1 MTEEQLLILNES
13 LGLKEI
19 LLRNDIEPITVLM
32 MLDEDG
38 WLDMDEYF
46 TEDVPNYIL
55 EEEE

>member
-19 LLRNDIEPITVLM
+19 LLMNDIEPITVLK
-32 MLDEDG
+32 MLDDDG

-46 TEDVPNYIL
+46 CEDVPNYIL

>member
-19 LLRNDIEPITVLM
+19 LLMNDIEPITVLM

-55 EEEE
+55 EEED